1 MKSGGVVRVRSG
13 AADRDRSTGI
23 DSRPLGGYT
32 TGMKTAVSMP
42 DDVFEDAER
51 LASRLRTSRSQLYAR
66 ALAEFVARHDDDRVT
81 SLMDQAVREAGGEAD
96 AFVQAAAQQSLQRV
110 EW

>member
-1 MKSGGVVRVRSG
+1 
-13 AADRDRSTGI
+13 
-23 DSRPLGGYT
+23 
-32 TGMKTAVSMP
+32 MKTAVSIP

-51 LASRLRTSRSQLYAR
+51 LASRLQTSRSKLYAR

-81 SLMDQAVREAGGEAD
+81 ALMDRAVLEARGKGDTFLEVA
-96 AFVQAAAQQSLQRV
+96 AKQVVQRT